1 MLFKNSVKKKEE
13 KSGWRR
19 MPFLVIELDKR
30 IIATIMSSFLYTVL
44 MFGYSEKRF
53 KFLAGSETME

>member
-1 MLFKNSVKKKEE
+1 MA
-13 KSGWRR
+13 
-19 MPFLVIELDKR
+19 FLVIELDKR